1 MLQHVKSA
9 LIAFGPIGLLLL
21 ALLDSF
27 GVPLPGAMDASLVY
41 VAWHSPAV
49 AYWTATAAVVGS
61 LAGNIGLFLAARHG
75 VRRFVKEPDPGK
87 PQKFRL
93 WFDRYGLIT
102 VFIPALLPVPL
113 PMKPFVISAGVMRT
127 RFAEFL
133 GVVLLAR
140 FIRYFG
146 EAWLGVSMGEDA
158 QGFLTRNGW
167 TLTGVALALA
177 FVLFVL
183 VWLNDRRRAA
193 AL

>member
-1 MLQHVKSA
+1 LLQHLKAA
-9 LIAFGPIGLLLL
+9 LIAFGPLGVLAL
-21 ALLDSF
+21 ALLDSC
-27 GVPLPGAMDASLVY
+27 GVPLPGALDASLIY
-41 VAWHSPAV
+41 VAWHSPAT
-49 AYWTATAAVVGS
+49 AYWTATAAVFGS
-61 LAGNIGLFLAARHG
+61 LVGNIGLFLAARHG
-75 VRRFVKEPDPGK
+75 VRRLVKPPDPDK
-87 PQKFRL
+87 PQKFRA

-102 VFIPALLPVPL
+102 VFIPAMLPIPL
-113 PMKPFVISAGVMRT
+113 PMKPFVISAGVMHT
-127 RFAEFL
+127 RFLEFL

-146 EAWLGVSMGEDA
+146 EAYLGANLGEDA

-183 VWLNDRRRAA
+183 VWLNDRRRTA